1 MHGFDLLTG
10 ILAPDH
16 AVDGIPLD
24 DVIRAELF
32 RRNPGGEEHRHQEDE
47 DSHHDVAG
55 RGLVVMVMVMIMGG
69 TVGMRMIMVIVS
81 AAAMSVIMLV
91 GVFRSDRRRL
101 AMVVVLMPAAA
112 VLMIVIMMMLM
123 GVMLVSRVRVGMT
136 ATAAFRSMLMTT
148 AFVVLM
154 IGVFLGM
161 AFLMVVAAGRFDL
174 QGDEIEEGE
183 HAHSETR
190 GEGEKLEFR
199 GHLLLDAAAGV
210 EINEEHPQTRRAAME
225 P

>member
-1 MHGFDLLTG
+1 
-10 ILAPDH
+10 
-16 AVDGIPLD
+16 
-24 DVIRAELF
+24 
-32 RRNPGGEEHRHQEDE
+32 
-47 DSHHDVAG
+47 
-55 RGLVVMVMVMIMGG
+55 
-69 TVGMRMIMVIVS
+69 
-81 AAAMSVIMLV
+81 
-91 GVFRSDRRRL
+91 
-101 AMVVVLMPAAA
+101 MVVVLMPAAA
-112 VLMIVIMMMLM
+112 VLMIVLMMMLM
-123 GVMLVSRVRVGMT
+123 GVMLVSRVRVDMT

-154 IGVFLGM
+154 IGIFLGM

-210 EINEEHPQTRRAAME
+210 EINEEHPPDEEGGDGAVGCETAAQGSGIHGVGGGGSKDEMHPKVTQDPGDNKE
-225 P
+225 AQRENDDEFFPEHGEIHEDKLHIQHRPEDQEGQLGGRLDREIGRHKGI